1 MKEKLKVWGIPMTL
15 VILIIGGMFLH
26 QLLKMKEPP
35 QKDWS
40 RSVSLDQSF
49 EDRPQLFNGSGDL
62 FISSGGKIQGLTV
75 KEGLRVE
82 EKQALDVDVSG
93 SNPYWT
99 DGKKVIYYE
108 DAKLLSHEGG
118 KVSVLSEGVTGIETD
133 TSSVYYWTGG
143 TLYEMDPLTMDAGKI
158 HSFKQ
163 EIDQVTIGKDGD
175 ALVQTKADDTH
186 VQFHYIDREQRASAP
201 FLLLEK
207 NSSKQVENATYEIAD
222 GQLTLFY
229 SETARSQG
237 QLTTATYKVELPVDE
252 VGDEL
257 QKAEKVRF
265 VNADNGLDLESP
277 GDIQLAEIDGE
288 ATLLLTAEGQEIGDF
303 NAIALYKAVPN
314 KDGSYQA
321 LRLNTTRHLTQ
332 SPLPL
337 SDNEVVWFNYNG
349 GTYELYGTSQNDEV
363 INSSLH
369 WTKASVK
376 EALLNGTLMLFS
388 SLVTGLTSFYWVLPS
403 LFILILLNIFKPN
416 VFEREGISMAEYVTI
431 LIFLIMP
438 FTYTG
443 KAMGDYYY
451 QVAPDILSFSGSGYA
466 VMIVISVLTAL
477 VWKFGRNEEWGPFAG
492 VFYFMGTYILLYISL
507 IGPYMFNLF

>member
-1 MKEKLKVWGIPMTL
+1 MKEKLKVLGIPMAL
-15 VILIIGGMFLH
+15 VILMIGGMFLH
-26 QLLKMKEPP
+26 QLLKVKEPP

-40 RSVSLDQSF
+40 RSVYLDQSYK
-49 EDRPQLFNGSGDL
+49 DRPQLFRESGDL
-62 FISSGGKIQGLTV
+62 FVSSGGEIQELNV

-82 EKQALDVDVSG
+82 EKLKLDVDVSG
-93 SNPYWT
+93 SYPYWT

-108 DAKLLSHEGG
+108 DTKLVSYAGG
-118 KVSVLSEGVTGIETD
+118 KNSVLSEGITGLQ
-133 TSSVYYWTGG
+133 TSENRVYYWTGG
-143 TLYEMDPLTMDAGKI
+143 TLYEMDPQTEDAGKL
-158 HSFKQ
+158 HSFQQ
-163 EIDQVTIGKDGD
+163 EIDRVTIGKDGD
-175 ALVQTKADDTH
+175 SVVQTKADDTH
-186 VQFHYIDREQRASAP
+186 VQFHYIDKEHHVSAP

-237 QLTTATYKVELPVDE
+237 QLTTATYKVNLPVDK

-257 QKAEKVRF
+257 QKPEKIRF

-277 GDIQLAEIDGE
+277 GDIQLAEIDGK

-314 KDGSYQA
+314 EDGSYQA
-321 LRLNTTRHLTQ
+321 FRLNTTRHLTQ

-349 GTYELYGTSQNDEV
+349 GTYELYGASQNDEV
-363 INSSLH
+363 TQSSLH

-416 VFEREGISMAEYVTI
+416 VLEKEGISMAEYVTI

-443 KAMGDYYY
+443 KAMGDYFH
-451 QVAPDILSFSGSGYA
+451 QVAPGFLSFNGSGYA
-466 VMIVISVLTAL
+466 VMIVISLLTAL